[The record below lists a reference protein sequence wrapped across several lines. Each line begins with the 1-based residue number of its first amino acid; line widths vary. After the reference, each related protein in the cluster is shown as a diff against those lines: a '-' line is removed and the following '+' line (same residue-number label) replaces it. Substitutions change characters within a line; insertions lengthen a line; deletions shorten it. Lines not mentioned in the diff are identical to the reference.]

1 MHWLNNDNTH
11 GVGANVKGSL
21 PMRLLI
27 LIAGLLTACA
37 TVPVLAQ
44 SDAVPVEIV
53 VTGKQPG
60 PPLWRVRHGD
70 NTLYIFARLSPIPK
84 NITWESQR
92 VAQVIAAA
100 DEFIS
105 EPDVDVSVSPLVMF
119 NPINIFRGMSLG
131 KRVMR
136 NENDAALKDV
146 LPPELYARFS
156 ALKARYFPKN
166 KKIETYRPI
175 VAGGQM
181 TSAVQDAADLI
192 PANDVDKQIR
202 RLVKRNRDIR
212 TTEIMYD
219 MKIEGGFKVIA
230 SRVEELMDSIP
241 PELERSCFERML
253 RRMEENIEEMQYRAS
268 AWAQGYIQE
277 FKYIPLRGDEDD
289 DCTNM
294 MMVSSEQETISEIM
308 AIISNQ
314 WLDAAE
320 RALNNNRTTFAVL
333 DISQLLLADG
343 LLAQLGSRG
352 YEVIEP

>member
-1 MHWLNNDNTH
+1 M
-11 GVGANVKGSL
+11 GANVKTSL

-27 LIAGLLTACA
+27 LIASFLTTGASLS
-37 TVPVLAQ
+37 TLAQ
-44 SDAVPVEIV
+44 TDDVPMEIV
-53 VTGKQPG
+53 VIGKQPG
-60 PPLWRVRHGD
+60 PPLWRVKNGD

-92 VAQVIAAA
+92 VAQVIAEA

-119 NPINIFRGMSLG
+119 NPINIFRGMSLS

-136 NENDAALKDV
+136 NDNDAALKDV

-156 ALKARYFPKN
+156 ALKAQYFPKN
-166 KKIETYRPI
+166 RKIENYRPI

-181 TSAVQDAADLI
+181 TSEVQDAADLV

-202 RLVKRNRDIR
+202 RLVKRNRSIS
-212 TTEIMYD
+212 TTEIRYD

-230 SRVEELMDSIP
+230 RRVEELIDSIP
-241 PELERSCFERML
+241 HELELSCFERMVT
-253 RRMEENIEEMQYRAS
+253 RMEENIEEMQYRAS

-277 FKYIPLRGDEDD
+277 FKYIPLRGDADD

-308 AIISNQ
+308 SIVSNQ

-320 RALNNNRTTFAVL
+320 KALIRNRTTFAVL
-333 DISQLLLADG
+333 NVNELLLYDG
-343 LLAQLGSRG
+343 LLAQLASRG